1 MINSIVIVLS
11 DRASKGIRED
21 KSGEILVNILKSNG
35 FDVKEKVVIPDEKRE
50 LENLFKEYVNSVDF
64 IVTSGGTGITNRDI
78 TPDVTEKFIEKRLS
92 GFEYAM
98 VHYGLKHTPMAAISR
113 AVAGINGNTFIINLP
128 GNPKAIEENFIPLI
142 PAIKH
147 LFQKLKNQE
156 EDCGEQIKRL

>member
-21 KSGEILVNILKSNG
+21 KSGEILVNILKDNG
-35 FDVKEKVVIPDEKRE
+35 FNVKEKVVIPDEKSA
-50 LENLFKEYVNSVDF
+50 LENLLEKHINKTDL
-64 IVTSGGTGITNRDI
+64 IITSGGTGITDRDI
-78 TPDVTEKFIEKRLS
+78 TPDVTEKFIKKRVQ

-98 VHYGLKHTPMAAISR
+98 VCNGLKYTPMAAISR
-113 AVAGINGNTFIINLP
+113 ALAGMNGSTFIINLP
-128 GNPKAIEENFIPLI
+128 GNPRAIEQNFLPLI